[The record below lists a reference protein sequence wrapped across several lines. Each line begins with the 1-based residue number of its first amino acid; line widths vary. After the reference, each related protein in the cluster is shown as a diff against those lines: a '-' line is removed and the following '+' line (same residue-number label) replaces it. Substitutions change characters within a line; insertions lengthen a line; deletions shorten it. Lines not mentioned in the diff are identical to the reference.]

1 MLRTIRLTTAFI
13 CFTLVTLLFLDFT
26 GTLHTWFGWLAKIQF
41 LPAVLALNLGVVL
54 LLIALTWIFGRVY
67 CSVICPLGIFQDV
80 VSWLAGKRK
89 KNRFRYSPAL
99 SWLRYGVMVIFILAM
114 ISGLGAWAALI
125 APYSAYGRIA
135 SNLFAPLWQWG
146 NNFLAYLAERAGSY
160 AFYETEVWLRSL
172 PTFII
177 ATVTFIILIIL
188 AWRNGRTYCNTICP
202 VGTFLGLISRFSV
215 FKPVIDTSKCNGC
228 GLCTRNC
235 KAACIN
241 AKAHEIDYSRC
252 VACMDCIDKCRQ
264 GAIRYTRRKT
274 NKAEI
279 QTAQPA
285 VDKPDRRKFF
295 TVSALLA
302 TSAALKAQEKVQLPD
317 KKVDGGLAIIED
329 KKKPDRTTP
338 ITPPGSLSADN
349 FSQHCTA
356 CQLCVSVCTNHVLR
370 PSGNLQTFMQPEVSY
385 ERGYCRPE
393 CVKCSEVCPTGAIRP
408 ITKADK
414 TAIQIGHAVL
424 IQEIG
429 FSYHGDIEVF
439 DYLLSKHDEY
449 QWDFVQIQ
457 LNYLDWKHAKE
468 INPRN
473 TDAEYLYGE
482 LQKRGIPAI
491 IMEPLL
497 GGRLS
502 NVHDHI
508 VARLKQR
515 EPGRSVASWAFRFA
529 GSFPG
534 VLTVLSGMTYME
546 HLQDNLR
553 TYCPLQPLTEEEN
566 RFLFDT
572 ADLMMQYP
580 TIPCNDCK
588 YCMPCPYG
596 IDIPGILLHYNKC
609 VNEGNVPQ
617 SGQDENYREARRAY
631 LIGYDRSVPKLRQAD
646 HCTSCNQ
653 CNPHCPQGIDIPKEL
668 QRIDR
673 FVEQLKQE
681 TL

>member
-1 MLRTIRLTTAFI
+1 
-13 CFTLVTLLFLDFT
+13 
-26 GTLHTWFGWLAKIQF
+26 
-41 LPAVLALNLGVVL
+41 
-54 LLIALTWIFGRVY
+54 
-67 CSVICPLGIFQDV
+67 
-80 VSWLAGKRK
+80 
-89 KNRFRYSPAL
+89 
-99 SWLRYGVMVIFILAM
+99 MVIFILAM

-228 GLCTRNC
+228 GLCTRKC

-338 ITPPGSLSADN
+338 ITPPGSLSAAN

-424 IQEIG
+424 IQENCIVNRDG
-429 FSYHGDIEVF
+429 VTCGNCARHCPTQAILMVAKDPNDPDSP
-439 DYLLSKHDEY
+439 
-449 QWDFVQIQ
+449 Q
-457 LNYLDWKHAKE
+457 L
-468 INPRN
+468 P
-473 TDAEYLYGE
+473 
-482 LQKRGIPAI
+482 
-491 IMEPLL
+491 
-497 GGRLS
+497 
-502 NVHDHI
+502 V
-508 VARLKQR
+508 
-515 EPGRSVASWAFRFA
+515 
-529 GSFPG
+529 
-534 VLTVLSGMTYME
+534 
-546 HLQDNLR
+546 
-553 TYCPLQPLTEEEN
+553 
-566 RFLFDT
+566 
-572 ADLMMQYP
+572 
-580 TIPCNDCK
+580 
-588 YCMPCPYG
+588 
-596 IDIPGILLHYNKC
+596 
-609 VNEGNVPQ
+609 VNEEKCIGC
-617 SGQDENYREARRAY
+617 GACEN
-631 LIGYDRSVPKLRQAD
+631 L
-646 HCTSCNQ
+646 
-653 CNPHCPQGIDIPKEL
+653 CPSRPFSAIY
-668 QRIDR
+668 
-673 FVEQLKQE
+673 VEGHEQHRNI
-681 TL
+681 